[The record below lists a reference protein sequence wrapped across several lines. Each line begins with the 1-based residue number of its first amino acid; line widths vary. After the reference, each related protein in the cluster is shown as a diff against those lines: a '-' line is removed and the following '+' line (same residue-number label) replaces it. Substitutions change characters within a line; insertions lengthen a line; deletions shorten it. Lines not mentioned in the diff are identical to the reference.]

1 MEKNDFGHVYRKY
14 LILLAQLRAFKE
26 IRSGKQSTIIR
37 ALRAGKAQGK
47 GHKLFFCLSMLMGLG
62 EAPKSIPL
70 KGFS

>member
-47 GHKLFFCLSMLMGLG
+47 GHK
-62 EAPKSIPL
+62 
-70 KGFS
+70 